1 MTSKNALSLK
11 FWISDSDVGQLK
23 GLFEG
28 GLKPVTGWA
37 FPKSP
42 LPSPLKWQQ
51 GPGPDS
57 EELRPPMETG

>member
-23 GLFEG
+23 ELFEG

-37 FPKSP
+37 LPQVSTAISP
-42 LPSPLKWQQ
+42 QMAA
-51 GPGPDS
+51 GPRS
-57 EELRPPMETG
+57 